1 HGDDAT
7 YRKSFW
13 YAKTGT
19 DYITTAFKTANAVK
33 KSLGLK
39 TKLYYNDYNTNTVNA
54 KSTAVLEMIQT
65 LLLDK
70 NIGIDGMGFQ
80 SHSSYSDTATAKDMV
95 TNLERFTALGLEVA
109 YTELDVKTS
118 SPTPSEDEQ
127 EQQVQV
133 YTNVISACQQ
143 VKDCV
148 DFDDSYTWLE
158 NSSPLPWYQP
168 NGKGTGLVLKRA
180 YDGIAAGW
188 GASTATSDTSSSSP
202 KDASVQGES
211 SLEKEP
217 PTAASSTTDTTSD
230 SADYASTSSSQTE
243 ASRGSDSATQT
254 ASSDAQT
261 ASPGDAE
268 TTADGDAAASATEN
282 SDETSSTSS
291 NTPTSPTERSCNAET
306 TAQKPT
312 AGKSG
317 ACTRLLRK

>member
-1 HGDDAT
+1 MTHFGDSCHAWDVANEVMGDDAT

-80 SHSSYSDTATAKDMV
+80 SHSSYSDTATAKDMRRIWSV
-95 TNLERFTALGLEVA
+95 LL
-109 YTELDVKTS
+109 YTKLDVKTS

-127 EQQVQV
+127 EQQFQV

-143 VKDCV
+143 
-148 DFDDSYTWLE
+148 LE
-158 NSSPLPWYQP
+158 NSAPLPWYQP
-168 NGKGTGLVLKRA
+168 NGKGTGLVRKRA

-188 GASTATSDTSSSSP
+188 KASTATSDTSSSST

-230 SADYASTSSSQTE
+230 SADYESTSSSQTE
-243 ASRGSDSATQT
+243 VSRGSNSATQT
-254 ASSDAQT
+254 ASSDAKT

-291 NTPTSPTERSCNAET
+291 NNAYESDRE
-306 TAQKPT
+306 Q
-312 AGKSG
+312 
-317 ACTRLLRK
+317 

>member
-1 HGDDAT
+1 MTHFGDSCHAWDVANEVMAT
-7 YRKSFW
+7 TPRTASLF
-13 YAKTGT
+13 GT
-19 DYITTAFKTANAVK
+19 LKR
-33 KSLGLK
+33 SLGLK

-143 VKDCV
+143 
-148 DFDDSYTWLE
+148 
-158 NSSPLPWYQP
+158 
-168 NGKGTGLVLKRA
+168 
-180 YDGIAAGW
+180 
-188 GASTATSDTSSSSP
+188 
-202 KDASVQGES
+202 GES
-211 SLEKEP
+211 SLLLLDGEHPRRPRTRRVVVLRTRASRARVVWRRSLRRLLAAP
-217 PTAASSTTDTTSD
+217 PTPRATLQI
-230 SADYASTSSSQTE
+230 SSSQTE

-261 ASPGDAE
+261 ANPGDAE